1 CRDPHRPLRRGV
13 QPRLSSKRLVRGQLL
28 DRDPALLAAV
38 DEVVVVGHV
47 LVRERD
53 EQAVV
58 LLERAGAYPAEDRVL
73 LDALDVRIVV
83 TDGVARARMQEPVMA
98 AGRPRRELAAFH
110 QRDEQSAER
119 EVVRQCAARPAAS
132 ADQHVGRGAG
142 RPRCRQRH
150 LREYRTTCRPWRL
163 LLVLLV
169 LLVLLALG
177 ERSLVMLVLLVRLLP
192 GREVTVSVRSI
203 PSHGVLPSPFGLVC
217 ARNVTP
223 PNRTS

>member
-1 CRDPHRPLRRGV
+1 DLHEVVQLRAVVLRRREEPKRHPHRVHRPVRDPYRPLRRGV

-28 DRDPALLAAV
+28 DRDPALLAAA
-38 DEVVVVGHV
+38 DEVGVVGHV

-58 LLERAGAYPAEDRVL
+58 LLERARAYPAEDRVL
-73 LDALDVRIVV
+73 LDALDGRIVV
-83 TDGVARARMQEPVMA
+83 TAGVARARLQEPVMA

-110 QRDEQSAER
+110 QRDEQAAER

-132 ADQHVGRGAG
+132 DDQHVGRVAG
-142 RPRCRQRH
+142 RPRCRRRH

-169 LLVLLALG
+169 LLVLLALLVLLVLLALG
-177 ERSLVMLVLLVRLLP
+177 ERSLVMLV
-192 GREVTVSVRSI
+192 
-203 PSHGVLPSPFGLVC
+203 
-217 ARNVTP
+217 
-223 PNRTS
+223 

>member
-1 CRDPHRPLRRGV
+1 
-13 QPRLSSKRLVRGQLL
+13 
-28 DRDPALLAAV
+28 
-38 DEVVVVGHV
+38 
-47 LVRERD
+47 
-53 EQAVV
+53 
-58 LLERAGAYPAEDRVL
+58 
-73 LDALDVRIVV
+73 
-83 TDGVARARMQEPVMA
+83 
-98 AGRPRRELAAFH
+98 
-110 QRDEQSAER
+110 
-119 EVVRQCAARPAAS
+119 RQCAARPAAS
-132 ADQHVGRGAG
+132 DDQHVGRVAG

-177 ERSLVMLVLLVRLLP
+177 ERPLVMLVLLVRLLP

-223 PNRTS
+223 PNRTSGSRPFSTGRTPCRAPPHPSEVATPCLSPSSRGDPLPPSRSPPPARPHSPHRATWSRRRWGGSPERRGRPPGTASGSRCGPSRHRP